1 MEVLPALPEEAL
13 PGARQVPTTLVT
25 FVYGG
30 SLWPLP
36 FVTPSFTGI
45 PAFLAGPARP
55 GACCWPPRMT
65 AGWDGGG
72 ARETADSCPPAQP
85 RLQKTRGFKALVLH
99 YRERE
104 APSTSSR
111 SKFQT
116 PRLSVLK
123 AAWGRLSCRDPM
135 VQTWA
140 PSWYWCL
147 TASARRA
154 DAGWRQ
160 PGGGTGRRL
169 LCLRTEN
176 SGTLNPPLEPRGP
189 EFDGD
194 ALSSPVRFGQLGAA
208 ACGHEV
214 IIVREGQGCAG

>member
-36 FVTPSFTGI
+36 FVTPSFTGS

-72 ARETADSCPPAQP
+72 ARETAASCPPP
-85 RLQKTRGFKALVLH
+85 SRGCRKPGVLKRSFFITG
-99 YRERE
+99 REKPPPLPRE
-104 APSTSSR
+104 ANSR
-111 SKFQT
+111 H
-116 PRLSVLK
+116 PGYLSC
-123 AAWGRLSCRDPM
+123 SCRDPM